1 MRLRQLARWTF
12 IFEEKDNWLS
22 QARQIS
28 LTNLTFNQ
36 HIHSLQYYNI
46 LKDLLRII
54 HQLLSH
60 DSNNGSWIFLRRK
73 EHWVRVLFQI
83 LHGSEKNVSGNNNSQ
98 AFYIYTFF
106 GISMF
111 QVWLVCEAKKSQ
123 HQLFPKAIPLSWPRQ
138 KKSKQSIF
146 HQHFP
151 TMPTGCSC
159 NPETEAIFFSF
170 FLLPKLNN
178 PVSCRFITINW
189 TIGYIGNNPWGS
201 VTLNNTSLL
210 CLWQKNGKV

>member
-1 MRLRQLARWTF
+1 
-12 IFEEKDNWLS
+12 
-22 QARQIS
+22 
-28 LTNLTFNQ
+28 
-36 HIHSLQYYNI
+36 
-46 LKDLLRII
+46 
-54 HQLLSH
+54 
-60 DSNNGSWIFLRRK
+60 
-73 EHWVRVLFQI
+73 
-83 LHGSEKNVSGNNNSQ
+83 
-98 AFYIYTFF
+98 
-106 GISMF
+106 MF

-159 NPETEAIFFSF
+159 NPETETIFFFSTAF
-170 FLLPKLNN
+170 LPKLNN

-210 CLWQKNGKV
+210 CLWQKMEKCNHHRSQDDHKMVYG